1 MPTEQQISRARDGWN
16 RLWRRFG
23 ASAPADET
31 FDELLAAYGDR
42 QRHYHTFAHILDCL
56 EVLDSFKHLAIQPHE
71 IEAAIWFHDAVY
83 DTHRGDNEEA
93 SADWAAATLRSYG
106 AATDAVERVRRIIL
120 ATCHEGEPQTSDEAL
135 ALDIDLSILGRDQ
148 GEFDKYQEQIR
159 REFEWVPVETFRTGR
174 ARVLSSFLDR
184 EHIFQNEELRTQ
196 YEEAARRNLTA
207 ALQELEKCAMATAS
221 KHECR
226 ESKEN

>member
-1 MPTEQQISRARDGWN
+1 MPTEQQISRARDRWN
-16 RLWRRFG
+16 RLLRRFG

-56 EVLDSFKHLAIQPHE
+56 EVLDRFEHLAIQPHE

-106 AATDAVERVRRIIL
+106 APTDAVERVRRIIL

-135 ALDIDLSILGRDQ
+135 ALDIDLSILGRDKA
-148 GEFDKYQEQIR
+148 EFDKYQEQIR
-159 REFEWVPVETFRTGR
+159 REFEWVPADAFRS
-174 ARVLSSFLDR
+174 ARIKVLRSFLDR
-184 EHIFQNEELRTQ
+184 ERIFRTNEMRTRYEDGARKNLETALEELVATQ
-196 YEEAARRNLTA
+196 E
-207 ALQELEKCAMATAS
+207 
-221 KHECR
+221 
-226 ESKEN
+226 